1 MAAKALMI
9 QGTASH
15 VGKSL
20 VVAALCKILADRGL
34 RVAPFK
40 AQNMSL
46 NSYVTL
52 DGCEIARAQALQAL
66 AAGVEPEAEMN
77 PILLK
82 PKGGALSQVVLLGR
96 PYADLSAREYYNSFA
111 LKTGWSAVKKALK
124 RLMERYDIVVIEG
137 AGSPA
142 EINLHKWEI
151 ANMRVAEY
159 AKAPVVL
166 VADIDRGG
174 AFASIV
180 GTIRLLKPR
189 HRKLVAGYLLN
200 KFRGDLE
207 VLRPAMDA
215 VERYTG
221 KRFFGVIPYVEGLF
235 LPAEDS
241 VSLEEPTSA
250 PREVDVVV
258 VRLPKIS
265 NFTDFDPLGLVEDV
279 SVRFVCSPGELG
291 CPDLVILP
299 GTENAVQ
306 DLLWLWETGFAKK
319 LIEMVRGG
327 TCLIGI
333 CEGYQMI
340 GRRVVDE
347 TGVEGGTPC
356 SLEGLGLLDV
366 ETRFSEY
373 SKITQRVWAEVVANH
388 PMTSMALG
396 EVIRGYE
403 IRMGKTSVGAEAKP
417 LLKIVGQNRLDG
429 AVSKELNVFG
439 TYLHG
444 LFDDPPLRNSV
455 LSYIASRKKKGL
467 CASSLESVRSAWLSS
482 LDRFC
487 RVFVENVD
495 IRELLR
501 LAGIK
506 S

>member
-1 MAAKALMI
+1 MTTKALMI

-20 VVAALCKILADRGL
+20 IVAALCRMLAQRGL

-46 NSYVTL
+46 NSYATP
-52 DGCEIARAQALQAL
+52 DGREIARAQALQAL

-96 PYADLSAREYYNSFA
+96 PYADLSAREYYSSFA
-111 LKTGWSAVKKALK
+111 PKTGWSVVKEALE
-124 RLMERYDIVVIEG
+124 RLMKRYDVVIIEG

-180 GTIRLLKPR
+180 GTMRLLKPR

-207 VLRPAMDA
+207 ILRPAMDA

-250 PREVDVVV
+250 PGEVDVAV

-279 SVRFVCSPGELG
+279 SVRFVRSPSELG

-299 GTENAVQ
+299 GTKNTVQ
-306 DLLWLWETGFAKK
+306 DLRWLWESGFAKE
-319 LIEMVRGG
+319 LIEIAHSG

-333 CEGYQMI
+333 CGGYQMI
-340 GRRVVDE
+340 GHKVVDE

-356 SLEGLGLLDV
+356 SLEGLGLLDA

-373 SKITQRVWAEVVANH
+373 SKITRRVWAEVVANH

-396 EVIRGYE
+396 EVISGYE
-403 IRMGKTSVGAEAKP
+403 IHMGKTFVGAEAEP
-417 LLKIVGQNRLDG
+417 LLKLVGQNRLDG
-429 AVSKELNVFG
+429 AVSKELNVLG

-455 LSYIASRKKKGL
+455 LSYIAFKKKRAL
-467 CASSLESVRSAWLSS
+467 RASSLESVRSAWLSS

-487 RVFVENVD
+487 RVFVESVD
-495 IRELLR
+495 IQELLR
-501 LAGIK
+501 LVGIE